1 MQKVLNLY
9 AGIGGN
15 RKLWPKDI
23 NVTAVELDS
32 DIAKV
37 YNDFYPDDTIVTGDA
52 HEYLKKNYMNYDFIW
67 ASPPCPSHS
76 RLNYFRKEKI
86 FPDMKLWQEIIF
98 LQSWAKCY
106 WVIENVIPYY
116 KPLIQPAVEICRHYF
131 WSNFVIKPI
140 NFKKRNIETAT
151 ITKKQRSLKIDL
163 SEYKLKNKRQILRNC
178 VQPEIGLHIFNSIP
192 AVAKQQEIFN

>member
-52 HEYLKKNYMNYDFIW
+52 HEYLKK
-67 ASPPCPSHS
+67 
-76 RLNYFRKEKI
+76 
-86 FPDMKLWQEIIF
+86 KLYE
-98 LQSWAKCY
+98 L
-106 WVIENVIPYY
+106 
-116 KPLIQPAVEICRHYF
+116 
-131 WSNFVIKPI
+131 
-140 NFKKRNIETAT
+140 
-151 ITKKQRSLKIDL
+151 
-163 SEYKLKNKRQILRNC
+163 
-178 VQPEIGLHIFNSIP
+178 
-192 AVAKQQEIFN
+192 